1 MKVRILPVGELPQ
14 GLIPLLSDR
23 LAPFGISGEVLGQ
36 VPVPGKARKGG
47 SGPLRAEA
55 LVRLAAKRGTVVL
68 AVTAEALCAEGY
80 EFVFGYANIGS
91 SGAVVSLARLRD
103 PDLSRFLDRV
113 VKEAVHELGHT
124 WGLVHCDSPAC
135 VMHHSETVEDADT
148 KQEGFCRE
156 CGGRVPFGVGKV

>member
-1 MKVRILPVGELPQ
+1 MKVGLLPVGDVPQ
-14 GLIPLLSDR
+14 GLLSRLSGR
-23 LAPFGISGEVLGQ
+23 LARFGIRGEVLPQ
-36 VPVPGKARKGG
+36 IPVPGKARKEGP
-47 SGPLRAEA
+47 GPLRAEA
-55 LVRLAAKRGTVVL
+55 LVRLAAEGGRAVL
-68 AVTAEALCAEGY
+68 AVTAVDICAEGY

-113 VKEAVHELGHT
+113 VKEAIHELGHT

-156 CGGRVPFGVGKV
+156 CGGRVLFGMGKV